1 MDCIFCK
8 IANRELGTE
17 LVYESD
23 DVVAFPDIHPQAPVH
38 ILIIPKKHLAN
49 IGEIGPGDEG
59 FARSNRCWCCEGA
72 GCEIP
77 A

>member
-23 DVVAFPDIHPQAPVH
+23 DVVAFPDIHPQAP
-38 ILIIPKKHLAN
+38 
-49 IGEIGPGDEG
+49 
-59 FARSNRCWCCEGA
+59 STS
-72 GCEIP
+72 
-77 A
+77 